1 MNNRLT
7 VTTAA
12 AVLLASVSLY
22 PLLQGIAWFWAGAG
36 AIVIA
41 AAAGTVT
48 RLSALPA
55 ATVATVL
62 ALVAVAPLLN
72 GLGWYWGLLG
82 TAIVLIAALSVTRW
96 RLLPVAATLITYL
109 ASQLIYLNLAF
120 AGSVD
125 RTKIVPTVTSLRYLW
140 IQAGKGIGE
149 RIYAPPVPGIHGAVL
164 LAAAGIGLMAVM
176 ADLIAVR
183 LRSPA
188 IAGLPLL
195 ALFSVPITT
204 SAKQGAVGATVT
216 FCLGMTGY
224 LAILAADGRE
234 RLRIWGRLVTL
245 WQTGR
250 GGQETVK
257 GPDTRAL
264 AAAGRRIGLAAIS
277 LAIFIPLLLPGL
289 KVHKLFNGHGSAG
302 GGTGTVA
309 LPRPLVQLQNQLL
322 PGKHVPV
329 LTYKTSNPDA
339 QTQYLQVY
347 VLNYNGAK
355 GDWELPLGSGSVPVS
370 RSALPPP
377 PGLANDPYQPVRTS
391 VTLAKGLTG
400 YTSGFN
406 FLPLPYAPKTLQVKG
421 DWRADKATLMVS
433 SGQDK
438 LSGLTYQV
446 SSDDVQPSPEQIA
459 QAGPATRDIIHQYLP
474 YRSALNGKL
483 RAIARRVT
491 AHAANP
497 YQKAVALEDW
507 FTKPG
512 RFIYSLQAGDPGTP
526 AGLLKFLT
534 KDRVGYC
541 QQFAFAM
548 AVLARLDGIPSRV
561 AVGYTAGTRQRNG
574 TWQVTTADAH
584 AWPELYFQGAGWL
597 RFEPTPGGADGQG
610 TAIAPVYAAKT
621 TTAGGGGA
629 TSVLP
634 PTTGSSSPG
643 GGASTGKNLL
653 GNKKNPELGLGGSAS
668 PTGQGSSVP
677 VVPIVL
683 AVLLVAALV
692 PRTTRSVS
700 RWRRWRQASDDS
712 GAANAAWRE
721 LRDDLTDYGISWRL
735 SDSPRAVSRR
745 LGGLLQLDPQAQQA
759 LDRITG
765 AEERARYAKTAQAP
779 DTLRAD
785 VGVIRRALAAD
796 ATRGA
801 RWRARLLPPSAVTPV
816 VAGLGQALDVFGWL
830 DALGLRVRKLGRESA
845 P

>member
-7 VTTAA
+7 VTTAT
-12 AVLLASVSLY
+12 AVLLASISLY

-36 AIVIA
+36 AIVVA

-55 ATVATVL
+55 ATVATGL

-72 GLGWYWGLLG
+72 GLSWYWGLLG

-109 ASQLIYLNLAF
+109 ASQLLYLNLAF

-125 RTKIVPTVTSLRYLW
+125 RTKIVPTITSLRYLW
-140 IQAGKGIGE
+140 KQAGAGIHE
-149 RIYAPPVPGIHGAVL
+149 RIYSPPVPDIRGAVL
-164 LAAAGIGLMAVM
+164 LAAAGIGLMAVA

-250 GGQETVK
+250 ADDETVK

-264 AAAGRRIGLAAIS
+264 AAAGRRIGLAAVS

-289 KVHKLFNGHGSAG
+289 RVHKLFNGHGSAG

-309 LPRPLVQLQNQLL
+309 LPSPLVQLRNQLL
-322 PGKHVPV
+322 PGRHVAV
-329 LTYKTSNPDA
+329 LTYRTNNPNA
-339 QTQYLQVY
+339 RAQYLQVY
-347 VLNYNGAK
+347 VLNYDPGKN
-355 GDWELPLGSGSVPVS
+355 DWELQLPGQGVAVS
-370 RSALPPP
+370 RSALPVPQ
-377 PGLANDPYQPVRTS
+377 GLGGDGYRS
-391 VTLAKGLTG
+391 VSTTINLAKGLTG
-400 YTSGFN
+400 YQSGLN
-406 FLPLPYAPKTLQVKG
+406 FLPLPYAPKTIQVKG
-421 DWRADKATLMVS
+421 DWRAYGSSLMVS
-433 SGQDK
+433 SSQDQLAG
-438 LSGLTYQV
+438 LSYKVT
-446 SSDDVQPSPEQIA
+446 SDDVLPTRDQLA
-459 QAGPATRDIIHQYLP
+459 QAPPAPIGITQQYLP
-474 YRSALNGKL
+474 FRSPLRAKL
-483 RAIARRVT
+483 RAIARKIT

-497 YQKAVALEDW
+497 YEKAVALEDW

-512 RFIYSLQAGDPGTP
+512 NFTYSLQATEHDTP

-534 KDRVGYC
+534 KDKVGYC

-548 AVLARLDGIPSRV
+548 AVLARLSGIPARV
-561 AVGYTAGTRQRNG
+561 AVGYTAGTKQRNG
-574 TWQVTTADAH
+574 SWAVTTADAH
-584 AWPELYFQGAGWL
+584 AWPELYFAEAGWL
-597 RFEPTPGGADGQG
+597 RFEPTPGGANGQG
-610 TAIAPVYAAKT
+610 TATAPVYASKA
-621 TTAGGGGA
+621 TAPGGTGTA
-629 TSVLP
+629 PVLP
-634 PTTGSSSPG
+634 PITGSSGPA
-643 GGASTGKNLL
+643 GGAGASKNLN
-653 GNKKNPELGLGGSAS
+653 GKKNPELGLGGGVT

-677 VVPIVL
+677 IAPIVT
-683 AVLLVAALV
+683 AILLIAALL
-692 PRTTRSVS
+692 PRSARSVN
-700 RWRRWRQASDDS
+700 RWRRWRSASGD
-712 GAANAAWRE
+712 GGTAHTAWRE

-745 LGGLLQLDPQAQQA
+745 LGGLLQLDPAAQQA
-759 LDRITG
+759 LDRITQ
-765 AEERARYAKTAQAP
+765 AEERAQYAKTASTP
-779 DTLRAD
+779 GTLRAD

-801 RWRARLLPPSAVTPV
+801 RWRARLLPPSAVTP
-816 VAGLGQALDVFGWL
+816 ALSGLGQALDVFGWL
-830 DALGLRVRKLGRESA
+830 DALGVRVRKLGRETA